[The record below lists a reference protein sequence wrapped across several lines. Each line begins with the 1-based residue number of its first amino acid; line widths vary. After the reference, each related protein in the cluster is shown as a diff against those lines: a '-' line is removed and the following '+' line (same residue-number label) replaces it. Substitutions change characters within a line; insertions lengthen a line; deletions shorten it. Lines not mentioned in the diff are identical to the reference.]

1 MASLTERQARALAR
15 QQAAAEKAKAAY
27 DAMSP
32 ERKARIK
39 AAEKAKADAAAA
51 TAAKRAARKTEPK
64 LIVDPPR
71 GKDTTYFPNL
81 DMEIP
86 NNELGRPIYAFTNR
100 NSGGIAGA
108 KTVNP
113 VYNTYGD

>member
-51 TAAKRAARKTEPK
+51 AAAKRAANK
-64 LIVDPPR
+64 
-71 GKDTTYFPNL
+71 GTTKFPNL
-81 DMEIP
+81 GIEVP
-86 NNELGRPIYAFTNR
+86 NSELNKPIYAFSEPNAIKR
-100 NSGGIAGA
+100 NSGGIMSP
-108 KTVNP
+108 TVNP
-113 VYNTYGD
+113 IYTTYGDS